1 MNLEELKQHLL
12 EQGLT
17 EKEVIDVVTTYK
29 LNSPF
34 LRVDL
39 SKESWNVVKVGTPKE
54 MLEDLVTGHTD
65 WDILINFVDH
75 VGYEAL
81 SQYLMT
87 YEKFAQDYLFCEDTG
102 RLIHWEHT
110 EEI

>member
-54 MLEDLVTGHTD
+54 MLEDLVTEHTD

-75 VGYEAL
+75 VGYEVL
-81 SQYLMT
+81 SQYLMMN
-87 YEKFAQDYLFCEDTG
+87 EKFAQDYLFCEDTG
-102 RLIHWEHT
+102 RLIRWEHA